1 MFIGHLVIFAFGTAY
16 LGALIG
22 YEKAWALG
30 VAPFYL
36 ATLFKTLLAA
46 ACMKAGW
53 SIANLR
59 G

>member
-1 MFIGHLVIFAFGTAY
+1 VIFAFGITY

-53 SIANLR
+53 SIANFR